1 MNKFYLKNYIILVVV
16 LLVELLDASAQN
28 FARIKDNTITLD
40 NGIISRELKLEKENH
55 GLVSNSF
62 LLNENHVEF
71 VVPGSEEFYFVLN
84 GKPMNGK
91 DKWEFIGSEK
101 IDDKTGGKGICIYL
115 RNSDEKVELGI
126 TYLLYPDLPIIRKKI
141 EFNNIGN
148 KQLKIESLDIERLRF
163 SGTGSGTHCWI
174 LNDYAR
180 QKSLGQ
186 FEGNWYDPVVII
198 HQVDRSRGIFLGNE
212 APGVMKRTTAFQE
225 PQLITAGLTHINQ
238 NFGFRKYLQSGEIWE
253 STWVFS
259 GVYNN
264 SDDPNTILNTAVN
277 DFVRRH
283 LECRINKV
291 EKKPV
296 FVYNTWQPFRHDINE
311 QMIYEL
317 VDAAAG
323 CGIEEFIIDD
333 GWQESYGD
341 WGIHKEKFP
350 NGLKPVFDY
359 IKSKGMK
366 PGVWISIAA
375 AEVKS
380 NVFKEHPEWLVHGVD
395 GEPVNLHADHD
406 KMYNWETYSMCMT
419 TGWRD
424 YIKNVILNLVKE
436 HGLEYIK
443 ADFAA
448 VTGAYTTIKTRSG
461 CHAKTHSHRDR
472 NESLLEM
479 YQATWQLFDE
489 LHEAA
494 PTLFID
500 CTFETMGDVQL
511 IDLDMCKH
519 ADGNWLSNFY
529 QRSPLGALRVRQ
541 MGWWRSPTIPAAAM
555 VIGNQMLDDP
565 NFMYSFKS
573 LAGTLPIVL
582 GDPRKLSAEQRTE
595 IRQIADWLKLMQKKH
610 DFMTYRQDLP
620 GFGEPQ
626 EGHWDGFQRINTET
640 KSGGIIGVFK
650 QNSNVNERWI
660 TINYLDKKT
669 KYKVVTAATKNL
681 IAEGTGEEFRVK
693 GFKVDFQNEFQG
705 ELFEVSEIEK

>member
-1 MNKFYLKNYIILVVV
+1 
-16 LLVELLDASAQN
+16 
-28 FARIKDNTITLD
+28 
-40 NGIISRELKLEKENH
+40 
-55 GLVSNSF
+55 
-62 LLNENHVEF
+62 
-71 VVPGSEEFYFVLN
+71 
-84 GKPMNGK
+84 
-91 DKWEFIGSEK
+91 
-101 IDDKTGGKGICIYL
+101 
-115 RNSDEKVELGI
+115 
-126 TYLLYPDLPIIRKKI
+126 
-141 EFNNIGN
+141 
-148 KQLKIESLDIERLRF
+148 
-163 SGTGSGTHCWI
+163 
-174 LNDYAR
+174 
-180 QKSLGQ
+180 
-186 FEGNWYDPVVII
+186 
-198 HQVDRSRGIFLGNE
+198 
-212 APGVMKRTTAFQE
+212 
-225 PQLITAGLTHINQ
+225 
-238 NFGFRKYLQSGEIWE
+238 
-253 STWVFS
+253 
-259 GVYNN
+259 
-264 SDDPNTILNTAVN
+264 
-277 DFVRRH
+277 

-380 NVFKEHPEWLVHGVD
+380 NVFKEHPEWLVRGVD
-395 GEPVNLHADHD
+395 GEPVNLHADHN

-424 YIKNVILNLVKE
+424 YIKNVILNMVKE

-443 ADFAA
+443 ADFAT

-461 CHAKTHSHRDR
+461 CHAKTHSHGDR

-494 PTLFID
+494 PALFID

-582 GDPRKLSAEQRTE
+582 GDPRKLSTEQRTE

-669 KYKVVTAATKNL
+669 KYKVVTAATENL

-705 ELFEVSEIEK
+705 ELYEVTETGR